1 MSKGDDD
8 EWQAYEEKQATAR
21 GVSKAAETSWRG
33 MREKLCGGHTAAAVA
48 PSGGLPPRVAAGPGI
63 ASGSGSG
70 GVPPARPPSG
80 RLRPESA
87 SSGGLPPGP
96 VSSSASAVAACPLPS
111 PPGSGGVPP
120 ASPGSPGRPSS
131 KRRKVGERWY
141 AEDLQTMMGPS
152 LEVAREMLPSGPG
165 IRFCA
170 DFKNGRFLVAY
181 AGEGS
186 KSFSWTVRTVQ
197 RAYEEAHSWMWGH
210 HTRITGAETPTPS
223 SEAAAELFGGV

>member
-80 RLRPESA
+80 GLPPWSGQQWRLAPWTGVVIRLG
-87 SSGGLPPGP
+87 SGGLPPAQSP
-96 VSSSASAVAACPLPS
+96 RQWRRAPCLP
-111 PPGSGGVPP
+111 GVPREALVQAP
-120 ASPGSPGRPSS
+120 QGR
-131 KRRKVGERWY
+131 RAVVRGGF
-141 AEDLQTMMGPS
+141 ANNDGPQLRS
-152 LEVAREMLPSGPG
+152 CPR
-165 IRFCA
+165 
-170 DFKNGRFLVAY
+170 N
-181 AGEGS
+181 
-186 KSFSWTVRTVQ
+186 
-197 RAYEEAHSWMWGH
+197 
-210 HTRITGAETPTPS
+210 
-223 SEAAAELFGGV
+223 AAERTRDSFLC